1 MNEYNEYG
9 IEELVSL
16 IMRRDGISK
25 NAAFEK
31 AYEIIEAD
39 ITKSNIS

>member
-1 MNEYNEYG
+1 MSEYNEYG

-25 NAAFEK
+25 NAALEK
-31 AYEIIEAD
+31 AYEIIKSD

>member
-1 MNEYNEYG
+1 MSEYNEYG

-31 AYEIIEAD
+31 AYVIIE
-39 ITKSNIS
+39 SEL